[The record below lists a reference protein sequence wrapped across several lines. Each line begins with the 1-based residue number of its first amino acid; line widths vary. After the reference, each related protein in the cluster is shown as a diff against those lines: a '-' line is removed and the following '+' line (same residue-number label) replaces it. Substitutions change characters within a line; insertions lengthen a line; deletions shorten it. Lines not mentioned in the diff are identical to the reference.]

1 MKKRKKTRR
10 PVRKKQR
17 HAGAFQTGVVCVLMG
32 LFLVLLA
39 AMMEHPEIGRVQEWP
54 VWQMKPVQQL
64 LSSLSGWE
72 NRDDGMVQMPSAQ
85 SSGLTVHFL
94 DVGQADAAVLLCDGH
109 AMMIDGGNA
118 ADSQFVYAYLTKT
131 LGLNQL
137 DVMIATHPHEDHIG
151 GLSAALN
158 ACRVGKVYSPVVT
171 WNTKVFASLEKY
183 AGQQGLSLTI
193 PQKGEQFSLGEAVV
207 TFLSDGQGF
216 SGTNDMSL
224 VVRVDYGATSFL
236 FTGDAEWDA
245 EHALLSDG
253 AKLSCTVLKVGHHG
267 SETST
272 CYAFLR
278 EIMPQYAVISVGK
291 GNSYGHPAESTISR
305 LQDAGANILRTDESG
320 TIICHSDGYQVTFT
334 SK

>member
-10 PVRKKQR
+10 AVKQTR
-17 HAGAFQTGVVCVLMG
+17 PKTSAFQAGLTCIVMG
-32 LFLVLLA
+32 LCLVLLA
-39 AMMEHPEIGRVQEWP
+39 AMMEHPEIGRIQEWP
-54 VWQMKPVQQL
+54 MWQMKPVQQFL
-64 LSSLSGWE
+64 TALSGWE
-72 NRDDGMVQMPSAQ
+72 NNNHGTSTMPSEQ

-94 DVGQADAAVLLCDGH
+94 DVGQADAAILLCDGQ

-118 ADSQFVYAYLTKT
+118 ADSQLVYAYLTQT
-131 LGLNQL
+131 LGLSYL
-137 DVMIATHPHEDHIG
+137 DVVIATHPHEDHIG

-158 ACRVGKVYSPVVT
+158 ACSVGKLYSPVT
-171 WNTKVFASLEKY
+171 SWTTKVFSSMQKY
-183 AGQQGLSLTI
+183 AQQQGLSLTI
-193 PQKGEQFSLGEAVV
+193 PQKGEQFSLGEAVI

-216 SGTNDMSL
+216 SDTNDMSL
-224 VVRVDYGATSFL
+224 VLRVDYGETSFL

-253 AKLSCTVLKVGHHG
+253 VNLSCTVLKVGHHG

-291 GNSYGHPAESTISR
+291 GNSYGHPAESTLSR
-305 LQDAGANILRTDESG
+305 LRDAGANILRTDESG
-320 TIICHSDGYQVTFT
+320 TIICYSDGYQVSFT
-334 SK
+334 SP